1 MANSVSSSIGPLT
14 LDPCM
19 ARRRFNRS
27 TPRAS
32 SMAAPAKVPTIRT
45 KGRRSMD
52 ISDDAS
58 DARASFDSA
67 ASGTAM
73 ASAGASELA

>member
-1 MANSVSSSIGPLT
+1 
-14 LDPCM
+14 
-19 ARRRFNRS
+19 
-27 TPRAS
+27 
-32 SMAAPAKVPTIRT
+32 MAAPAKVPTIRT